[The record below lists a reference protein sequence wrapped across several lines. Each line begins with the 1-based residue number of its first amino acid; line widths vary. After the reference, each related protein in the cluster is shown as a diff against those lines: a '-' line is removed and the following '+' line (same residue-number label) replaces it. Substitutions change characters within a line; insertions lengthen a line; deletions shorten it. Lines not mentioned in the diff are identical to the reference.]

1 MLLKMFTEKGDVP
14 MNNRSDLLNQF
25 KEWNGFV
32 LEIIDLD
39 WKTPI
44 AEGKWT
50 IHDVVSH
57 MMLWDKYFYE
67 STIEPIACDKAITLQ
82 LIDFDQFN
90 NDAVTYGKT
99 KTKDELIELTMKYR
113 NLLLDCISSLEE
125 GKYSEKY
132 VDGRFSFESYL
143 KDFISHDRHHMMQ
156 IKELE
161 LKGKM

>member
-1 MLLKMFTEKGDVP
+1 MFTRKGDVP

-57 MMLWDKYFYE
+57 ILLWDKYFYE
-67 STIEPIACDKAITLQ
+67 STIEPIAYDKAITLQ

-99 KTKDELIELTMKYR
+99 KTKDELIELTVKYR
-113 NLLLDCISSLEE
+113 NLILDCISSLEE
-125 GKYSEKY
+125 GKYSGKY

-143 KDFISHDRHHMMQ
+143 KDFISHDLHHMMQ
-156 IKELE
+156 IKELN
-161 LKGKM
+161 KKMMSN

>member
-1 MLLKMFTEKGDVP
+1 MIKKGDMP

-57 MMLWDKYFYE
+57 IMLWDKYFYE

-82 LIDFDQFN
+82 LIDYDQFN
-90 NDAVTYGKT
+90 NDAVTYGRT

-113 NLLLDCISSLEE
+113 NLILDCISSLEE
-125 GKYSEKY
+125 GKYSGKY
-132 VDGRFSFESYL
+132 VDGRFSLESYL